1 MYQEIFDGNLVKLS
15 EESLAFTLVN
25 WNGEF
30 LYTYYLLYVILYR
43 LIQHKRVCRMTNELT
58 FENILSSTIAQ

>member
-25 WNGEF
+25 WNGESS
-30 LYTYYLLYVILYR
+30 YTYYLLYVILYTA
-43 LIQHKRVCRMTNELT
+43 LQIN
-58 FENILSSTIAQ
+58 STQTCVPHDERTDI

>member
-1 MYQEIFDGNLVKLS
+1 VKLS

-30 LYTYYLLYVILYR
+30 SYTYYLLYVILYTA
-43 LIQHKRVCRMTNELT
+43 LQIN
-58 FENILSSTIAQ
+58 STQACVLHDERTDI